1 MACKRR
7 SGEVGEWIEE
17 ESFPLPCHSLPSA
30 GLTPP
35 SSFAKL
41 QASEKGRE
49 KGRRRGGKASF
60 PIWEAGSIP
69 KYIGLSPV
77 SLVSHPS
84 AAFGLRSRSAELV
97 NSSAS
102 TRHLKQIRSLIATQR
117 LMMDGGL
124 YLQQN

>member
-7 SGEVGEWIEE
+7 SGEVGEWTEE
-17 ESFPLPCHSLPSA
+17 ESFPLPCHST

-35 SSFAKL
+35 SSFAKM

-49 KGRRRGGKASF
+49 KRRRDGGRASF